1 MNGWNV
7 LATSLEGQRDT
18 LLSLLRRFGRFR
30 RAGYRNVVVGR
41 VDDVAA
47 VLDGVRDALASD
59 PFLPRVLAKLLPIE
73 TTVRIEPRTAVAT
86 LVDAAEPFLDRLAGG
101 SFFVRLERRGL
112 KGQLHTPTLEREV
125 AEARGAMLDAALT
138 ELEGYTG
145 EAAEALRGEYAAA
158 RTASS
163 NPARPA
169 TQYDDLR
176 MLAVAAERRL
186 LVEWRQRGRIFDDTY
201 HLLEDELDR
210 AELHA
215 GSLGAT
221 SLEG

>member
-1 MNGWNV
+1 MTGWNV

-41 VDDVAA
+41 VDDVPA

-59 PFLPRVLAKLLPIE
+59 PFLPSVLAKLLPIE

-125 AEARGAMLDAALT
+125 AEPIWRALERRGATPRVDFADPDSILVIET
-138 ELEGYTG
+138 VG
-145 EAAEALRGEYAAA
+145 EEAGLAVLGRALRRDYPFIKV
-158 RTASS
+158 R
-163 NPARPA
+163 
-169 TQYDDLR
+169 
-176 MLAVAAERRL
+176 
-186 LVEWRQRGRIFDDTY
+186 
-201 HLLEDELDR
+201 
-210 AELHA
+210 
-215 GSLGAT
+215 
-221 SLEG
+221 